1 MTSHKGV
8 GPLTIDKILESKG
21 GLKNSEK
28 VLYSAVVI
36 DDTSKAKILDVLQ
49 IPEGWKVFAHHMTIV
64 FGKGLDDKGEVG
76 KTVHLQATEVGYG
89 DLVMAIKVIGYPST
103 NDIPHITVAVDVDR
117 GGKPFYSNKIT
128 NWTPLDKSIYLSGVV
143 QEIKS

>member
-36 DDTSKAKILDVLQ
+36 DDTSKGKILDALQ

-64 FGKGLDDKGEVG
+64 FGKGLDDKNEVG
-76 KTVHLQATEVGYG
+76 KTVHLQATEVGYD
-89 DLVMAIKVIGYPST
+89 DLVMAIKVIGYPSA
-103 NDIPHITVAVDVDR
+103 NDIPHITVAVDVDG

-128 NWTPLDKSIYLSGVV
+128 KWTPLDEPIYLSGVV
-143 QEIKS
+143 QELKS